1 MRPKLPRK
9 VRSPDGRY
17 RAHIITVYYI
27 SRPPLSLNPLSAPE
41 ILSILP
47 FSLASLPSPKAAA
60 SYSNSHTLFHR
71 VKLYI
76 GFLSF
81 FRHGKGG
88 RVQIVIL
95 TSILCFNKRDM
106 NSDIG
111 GRANPQES
119 CINNSRGKKERAWRL
134 MYKPNSLTL
143 TGTPD
148 KNTLDI
154 QWLRY
159 NHSKTVAYRILAW
172 TFSLKIKVSLP
183 CWKFICSRAIVHVRR
198 LY

>member
-27 SRPPLSLNPLSAPE
+27 SRPPLSLNPLSVPE

-81 FRHGKGG
+81 FQKGKGG

-95 TSILCFNKRDM
+95 TSIVCFNKSDM
-106 NSDIG
+106 YSDIA

-119 CINNSRGKKERAWRL
+119 CINNSRGKKERA
-134 MYKPNSLTL
+134 
-143 TGTPD
+143 
-148 KNTLDI
+148 
-154 QWLRY
+154 
-159 NHSKTVAYRILAW
+159 
-172 TFSLKIKVSLP
+172 
-183 CWKFICSRAIVHVRR
+183 
-198 LY
+198 